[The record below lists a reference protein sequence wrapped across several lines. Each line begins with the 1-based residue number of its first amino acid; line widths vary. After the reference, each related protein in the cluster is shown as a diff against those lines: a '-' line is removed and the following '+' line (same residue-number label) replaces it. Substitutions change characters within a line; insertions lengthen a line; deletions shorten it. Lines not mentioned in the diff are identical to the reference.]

1 MAEKKE
7 KKQEEVKEVTVEQDT
22 EGVKDGVEV
31 ENTEKK
37 ESKKSAWFSLRHFR
51 VFGFA
56 LIFLG
61 IIICVLL
68 AIIFFTKYF
77 EFTQKETEIET
88 ETDTQPTSVI
98 TVTDD
103 ENVVINVVKQST
115 PSVVSIA
122 ISQVTL
128 KRGQGLVD
136 EVSNIGTGFVVDPNG
151 IIVTNQH
158 VVSDTTAKYKVIT
171 SDGVEYEAVEI
182 LRDDGNDVALL
193 KIDAK
198 NLKALKLGD
207 SDNLAVGQTV
217 IAIGTPLGEYAGS
230 VTTGVISGLGRS
242 VTASSGWF
250 GSTTKV
256 YENVIQTDAAVN
268 PGNSGGPLI
277 NTQGE
282 VIGINFA
289 TTANADNIS
298 FALPINVVKQR
309 LEEYR
314 TYGKFIKPYIG
325 ISYQMISE
333 YEALYYTDVVAGA
346 LVMNVDP
353 NGPAAKADVK
363 RGDIITKVNGK
374 ELVQSLAYEIQ
385 SHKVGEEITLEV
397 WREGKTFTVKVTLA
411 QAE

>member
-7 KKQEEVKEVTVEQDT
+7 KKQEEVKEVAVEQNSG
-22 EGVKDGVEV
+22 EVKEGVEV
-31 ENTEKK
+31 ENTQK

-77 EFTQKETEIET
+77 EFTQKETETET
-88 ETDTQPTSVI
+88 ETQPTAVI

-171 SDGVEYEAVEI
+171 SDGVEYETVEI

-298 FALPINVVKQR
+298 FALPINIVKQR

-353 NGPAAKADVK
+353 NGPAAKADIK
-363 RGDIITKVNGK
+363 RGDIITKVNEK
-374 ELVQSLAYEIQ
+374 ELEQSLAYEIQ